1 MEGDLR
7 RVTGPEFERA
17 RRKGCKLEL
26 VSGFLDDLVEEGR
39 GGGGERERERV
50 LGERVREGAR

>member
-1 MEGDLR
+1 MR

-17 RRKGCKLEL
+17 RRKGCRLDL

-39 GGGGERERERV
+39 GGGGERERERE
-50 LGERVREGAR
+50 LGERVRLGAR